1 MRFFTRIV
9 APGALSAI
17 GFLALTAGT
26 QAQTLNGI
34 RIGEE
39 IAAASRTAGKSIS
52 RVAAGPH
59 EEVRWRRFR
68 CNS

>member
-1 MRFFTRIV
+1 MRIFSSIIARH
-9 APGALSAI
+9 ALPAF

-39 IAAASRTAGKSIS
+39 ITTASRIAVKPTS

-59 EEVRWRRFR
+59 EEVR
-68 CNS
+68 